1 MIVIFERTPSRV
13 IMAATVGCQEKT
25 SGNMHCLNKKHKNS
39 FLTGESIFTI
49 KNGSKGWREKG
60 LLFFYLKFK
69 KKEVNMADFYIN
81 VFLDDAKLKQV
92 EEAGVADQVT
102 EIDGKKAIQVG
113 MTKKDKKKL
122 LKGYDGCTF
131 DDSNACVLPED
142 GEDKLM
148 AVISEVKTLDCMKF
162 AIMKLYNPLA
172 GRGISGRGSA
182 GR

>member
-1 MIVIFERTPSRV
+1 LIIYESD
-13 IMAATVGCQEKT
+13 IKG
-25 SGNMHCLNKKHKNS
+25 GKK
-39 FLTGESIFTI
+39 
-49 KNGSKGWREKG
+49 RG
-60 LLFFYLKFK
+60 LYYLKFK
-69 KKEVNMADFYIN
+69 KKEVLMADFYIN

-92 EEAGVADQVT
+92 EDAGIADQIT

-142 GEDKLM
+142 GENKLM

-172 GRGISGRGSA
+172 GRGISGRGSG